1 MGMPRFSTG
10 ATGPLGA
17 ELSLSRGLGR
27 DAIREKNERA
37 SQQNGSLSDGDL
49 TSCVSTQCVCSP
61 SKQQHL
67 SIRMREN
74 RECLTSEREST
85 EYVCAPLSTVLDRGA
100 WFHRASVRVCVVTLP
115 LALACCPTKPA
126 PKKENVEKERQK
138 RSHFQHVE
146 V

>member
-37 SQQNGSLSDGDL
+37 SQQNGSLSVD
-49 TSCVSTQCVCSP
+49 TVRVQPQQEQRVSQ
-61 SKQQHL
+61 
-67 SIRMREN
+67 
-74 RECLTSEREST
+74 REST

-100 WFHRASVRVCVVTLP
+100 WSHRASVRVCVDVCLW
-115 LALACCPTKPA
+115 LWLVA
-126 PKKENVEKERQK
+126 PQSPRRKRKMEKERQK
-138 RSHFQHVE
+138 RPIFSMLKFNFARLR
-146 V
+146 

>member
-37 SQQNGSLSDGDL
+37 SQQNGSLSVD
-49 TSCVSTQCVCSP
+49 TVRVQPQQEQRVSQ
-61 SKQQHL
+61 
-67 SIRMREN
+67 
-74 RECLTSEREST
+74 REST

-126 PKKENVEKERQK
+126 PKKENEKREAK
-138 RSHFQHVE
+138 TSHFQEHVE

>member
-100 WFHRASVRVCVVTLP
+100 WFHRASVRVCVDVAFGFGLLP
-115 LALACCPTKPA
+115 HKARA
-126 PKKENVEKERQK
+126 EKGKCGK
-138 RSHFQHVE
+138 REAKTSHFQHVE

>member
-1 MGMPRFSTG
+1 MGTPRFSTG

-37 SQQNGSLSDGDL
+37 SQQNGSLSVD
-49 TSCVSTQCVCSP
+49 TVRVQPQQEQRVSQ
-61 SKQQHL
+61 
-67 SIRMREN
+67 
-74 RECLTSEREST
+74 REST

-100 WFHRASVRVCVVTLP
+100 WSHRASVRVCVDVAFGFGLLP
-115 LALACCPTKPA
+115 HKARA
-126 PKKENVEKERQK
+126 EKGKCGK
-138 RSHFQHVE
+138 REAKTSHFQHVE